1 MEDVFTV
8 LSIVMLI
15 FGILQ
20 IILFFKVWGMTNDV
34 RWAKR
39 HLEEPKTS
47 ERELMKAIQISDSN
61 IERLLFNYSYSIFY
75 EVYCECKE
83 NGESSNELSSVLSD
97 NKENE
102 YFAAALKKVA
112 IAYDKAGVPVH
123 KVFSE
128 ITSCKDFDT
137 YFSLPKE

>member
-61 IERLLFNYSYSIFY
+61 VERLLFNYSYSIFY

-83 NGESSNELSSVLSD
+83 ISGSLTRSEQSLTTEAQG
-97 NKENE
+97 
-102 YFAAALKKVA
+102 YFAAALKKSSHS
-112 IAYDKAGVPVH
+112 IR
-123 KVFSE
+123 
-128 ITSCKDFDT
+128 
-137 YFSLPKE
+137 